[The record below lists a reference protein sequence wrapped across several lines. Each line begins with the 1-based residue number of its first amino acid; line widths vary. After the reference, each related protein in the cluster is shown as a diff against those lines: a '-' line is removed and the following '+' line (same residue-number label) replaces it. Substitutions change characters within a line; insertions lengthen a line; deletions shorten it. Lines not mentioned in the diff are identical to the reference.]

1 MSDKD
6 KTIRDTVI
14 KFINDELLFTSVDI
28 ANAIKRETLSMAIRN
43 RDVAEWLRKNMSI
56 DPAMQD
62 YDSVPISVNDGQNT
76 AALYFPH
83 WMDPEDYQSRDQK
96 ALGPDDVAEL
106 QKKAGN
112 VTMSSSDVDDSTQT
126 ADNSDVVISMD
137 SDSTSDTD
145 SDSSKSDDRYDD
157 STVDLVDLFDDGDQ
171 YNPDGDGVRMKKRLA
186 SVERLWIPAEVVKA
200 MNLNP
205 GDIVDIDK
213 VKIHS
218 GKLNPN
224 LKVHHDNRFAIPR
237 RCVGYGKSPIK
248 VILKGENLYF
258 EKA

>member
-1 MSDKD
+1 MTTHE

-14 KFINDELLFTSVDI
+14 EFVNDEQFFTSVDI
-28 ANAIKRETLSMAIRN
+28 GNAVKRKTLSMSIRN
-43 RDVAEWLRKNMSI
+43 KDVAEWLRKNMSI

-62 YDSVPISVNDGQNT
+62 YDSVPISVNNGQNT

-83 WMDPEDYQSRDQK
+83 WMDPEDYHTRDQK
-96 ALGPDDVAEL
+96 ALGPDDIAEL
-106 QKKAGN
+106 QKNAG
-112 VTMSSSDVDDSTQT
+112 VIPTTDVDDSVK
-126 ADNSDVVISMD
+126 ASDDSDVVISMD
-137 SDSTSDTD
+137 SDSSDSYSDT
-145 SDSSKSDDRYDD
+145 SDDRYED
-157 STVDLVDLFDDGDQ
+157 SKLDITDMFDDGDQ

-200 MNLNP
+200 MGLNP
-205 GDIVDIDK
+205 GDTVDINR
-213 VKIHS
+213 VKIHTGS
-218 GKLNPN
+218 LNKN

-237 RCVGYGKSPIK
+237 RCVGYGKDPIK